1 MQPFDYRQ
9 QVVNPFEQAIQGA
22 ARGFQLG
29 TNIRAIQEQRQA
41 ALEKRE
47 AEMLA
52 QQELQAAFADLDST
66 PNPTLQQVRN
76 VVRRIPADQGRL
88 FVDMYKTQSEQ
99 TQNTAKRLAAQLV
112 SSLSSDLPGAAE
124 IGRQMLL
131 KTAESERNAGN
142 EDQAKAYETYAQI
155 IEKDPSLSKTMAN
168 QFLAYGTLTFGENW
182 AKGIFDISKEAREA
196 ALHPDLVAQR
206 NAERAKAE
214 SQAEIEEIN
223 AEYAERMAKANLNRL
238 TREASAEG
246 GDNVQSSKIL
256 DDGTAVI
263 VTKSGR
269 TRVIDTA
276 GNELTG
282 DARGQAI
289 RDAEA
294 FGAETQMRRAG
305 GRKGAEI
312 GQATALKAFESVG
325 KVRQN
330 IENLNQ
336 AISAL
341 NRGARTGAIESRFPN
356 WKASSIELQNIQRQ
370 LGLDIIGSV
379 TFGAL
384 SEGELNLALETALPV
399 TMNERELRDWLQRK
413 ITAQTKL
420 ADYLSEQARFLSV
433 PGRTINDWLERPPQ
447 GAGQP
452 SGAAP
457 AAAPAMRPGFRVIR

>member
-1 MQPFDYRQ
+1 MAQPPQFNYSIDVGSPFISALKGYELGMGIETKRQ
-9 QVVNPFEQAIQGA
+9 QMLGQQ
-22 ARGFQLG
+22 QLAQQQML
-29 TNIRAIQEQRQA
+29 RQQEIDM
-41 ALEKRE
+41 ALEKVRG
-47 AEMLA
+47 
-52 QQELQAAFADLDST
+52 
-66 PNPTLQQVRN
+66 PNPTAEDYRRLEILLPPDQAKSIRESLAQRTDVQNQQALRSSG
-76 VVRRIPADQGRL
+76 RIFAAFRAGRPDIAIDFIDQEIA
-88 FVDMYKTQSEQ
+88 TQ
-99 TQNTAKRLAAQLV
+99 
-112 SSLSSDLPGAAE
+112 
-124 IGRQMLL
+124 
-131 KTAESERNAGN
+131 RNAGN
-142 EDQAKAYETYAQI
+142 EAGAKSLETWRDVAKNSEEGVKQTQDFFGFVISEIPGGDKI
-155 IEKDPSLSKTMAN
+155 IESALK
-168 QFLAYGTLTFGENW
+168 
-182 AKGIFDISKEAREA
+182 ISKETREA
-196 ALHPDLVAQR
+196 ELHPNLVAQR

-223 AEYAERMAKANLNRL
+223 AKYAEQMAKANLNRL
-238 TREASAEG
+238 TREALAEG

-276 GNELTG
+276 GNELIG
-282 DARGQAI
+282 DARGKAI

-356 WKASSIELQNIQRQ
+356 WRASSIELQNIQRQ

-413 ITAQTKL
+413 ITAQNKL
-420 ADYLSEQARFLSV
+420 ANYLSEQARFLSV
-433 PGRTINDWLERPPQ
+433 PGRTINDWLERTPQ

-457 AAAPAMRPGFRVIR
+457 AAAPAMSPGFRVIR